1 MHEEKCLEKNF
12 VDVDF
17 LPINTKIGSVYKIN
31 QRTPNEYT
39 HGFFKYPC
47 KFIPEIPRWAIKK
60 YLKKTNGL
68 VFDPFSGSGTTLLEA
83 NILGHNAYGCEIDLV
98 AQKIILAKTQ
108 HYSLSDLYK
117 IDEVYSSL
125 LFNLDKSTDIFR
137 PDINNFHHWFCD
149 ENALLLGK
157 LRSFID
163 KIEDNKIKV
172 FFEVVFLSI
181 IKPTSQADDI
191 SPKPYVSRKVIKQA
205 PDAFNYFQLTFDKY
219 RKMLQSYSEL
229 NIQNTTKIVKGDALS
244 VEDAFLADIAITSPP
259 YINAFDYART
269 LRLENLWLGNH
280 SEQSILESKSHYV
293 GTERFNLKNEKQ
305 KESDIFTYS
314 STLYEHFSILKD
326 IDEKRAYIVKKF
338 FEDMKCNMVN
348 VVNHLKKDAYY
359 IIVIGNSSI
368 RNRHIESWK
377 ILKDISQYVG
387 FEYIENFAYF
397 IQNPYIRI
405 PRNGK
410 GGLTKLDHILVLKKV

>member
-1 MHEEKCLEKNF
+1 M
-12 VDVDF
+12 
-17 LPINTKIGSVYKIN
+17 
-31 QRTPNEYT
+31 
-39 HGFFKYPC
+39 
-47 KFIPEIPRWAIKK
+47 
-60 YLKKTNGL
+60 
-68 VFDPFSGSGTTLLEA
+68 
-83 NILGHNAYGCEIDLV
+83 
-98 AQKIILAKTQ
+98 
-108 HYSLSDLYK
+108 SDLYK
-117 IDEVYSSL
+117 IDEVYSSI